1 MLPESRCNRRRFL
14 AGAAAAAG
22 TLTLPYFISAS
33 ALGQEGRPAPSA
45 RVTLGAIGVGG
56 RGTGDLQGLMTDKRV
71 QALAV
76 CDVQTRSRDNAQK
89 IVNQYYG
96 ADKEYRGCKPFGDF
110 RELLADKSI
119 DAVMIATPDHWH
131 AITAIEAVKAG
142 KAVYCEKPLSL
153 TIQHGRKMVEA
164 VKRYG
169 AVFQTGTQ
177 QRSDQEFRRA
187 CELVRNGRVGKL
199 KTIEVEI
206 PGSMSIDGDYF
217 EPVPPGIDYE
227 MWLGPAP
234 MAPYSPK
241 RVDAFGWRWIFDYAG
256 GCVTDWGAHHMDIA
270 QWAMGTTLT
279 GPTEVEGKAVFPTK
293 GLFNTALHWHY
304 EARYENG
311 VTVIN
316 FAKDEF
322 RNQYP
327 NGITFT
333 GDKGTLFVARG
344 QIWSKPESILK
355 EQIGPDEIQL
365 YKSDDHYR
373 NFIDAIITKVP
384 PAAPIEEAHRSV
396 SVCHLANIA
405 MRLGRK
411 VRWNPATEQIA
422 DDPDASE
429 MLTRPMRAP
438 WRI

>member
-1 MLPESRCNRRRFL
+1 MPKSMCNRREFL
-14 AGAAAAAG
+14 ARAAATAGMVSIPSMVPRSVFAA
-22 TLTLPYFISAS
+22 AN
-33 ALGQEGRPAPSA
+33 RPAASD
-45 RVTLGAIGVGG
+45 RIVLGAVGVGG
-56 RGTGDLQGLMTDKRV
+56 RGRGNL
-71 QALAV
+71 QALMNDPRIQATAV
-76 CDVQTRSRDNAQK
+76 CDVQANHRDAAVK
-89 IVNQYYG
+89 IVEQKYG
-96 ADKEYRGCKPFGDF
+96 TDKNFGGCKAFADF
-110 RELLADKSI
+110 RELLADKDI

-131 AITAIEAVKAG
+131 AIIAIQAVMAG

-169 AVFQTGTQ
+169 AIFQTGTQ
-177 QRSDQEFRRA
+177 QRSEQRFRRA
-187 CELVRNGRVGKL
+187 CELIRNGRVGTL
-199 KTIEVEI
+199 QRIEVET

-217 EPVPPGIDYE
+217 EPVPPGIDYD

-279 GPTEVEGKAVFPTK
+279 GPVEVEGIAVFPTK
-293 GLFNTALHWHY
+293 GLFNTALHWRY

-316 FAKDEF
+316 FARDEF
-322 RNQYP
+322 RHQYP
-327 NGITFT
+327 NGITFI
-333 GDKGTLFVARG
+333 GDKGTLFVNRG
-344 QIWSKPESILK
+344 QMWSKPESILK

-373 NFIDAIITKVP
+373 NFIDAIISKVP

-405 MRLGRK
+405 LRLGRK
-411 VRWNPATEQIA
+411 VCWNPVTEQIT
-422 DDPDASE
+422 DDPEASD
-429 MLTRPMRAP
+429 MLSRPMRAP